1 MEAGNPSGCV
11 LYTCLYPITWHSNHI
26 PIIPFMDV
34 GKSRLQ
40 TYIMQI
46 EPYIHEYTSM
56 PNYCE
61 AHLMGLK

>member
-1 MEAGNPSGCV
+1 
-11 LYTCLYPITWHSNHI
+11 
-26 PIIPFMDV
+26 MDV